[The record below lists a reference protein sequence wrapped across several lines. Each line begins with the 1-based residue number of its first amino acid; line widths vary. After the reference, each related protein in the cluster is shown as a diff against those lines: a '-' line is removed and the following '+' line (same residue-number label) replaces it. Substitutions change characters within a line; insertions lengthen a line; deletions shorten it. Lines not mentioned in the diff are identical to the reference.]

1 MALFVSGPHGPDTP
15 RTPTEMTSGRI
26 RNPSRC
32 TQSIAAWMLAIWS
45 GRGNACQAVVLSVA
59 FGGISTLSTTSVIL
73 AGHSGATAA
82 WQKTWTALPPA
93 PPGASDDG

>member
-26 RNPSRC
+26 WNPSRC

-45 GRGNACQAVVLSVA
+45 GRGNARE
-59 FGGISTLSTTSVIL
+59 
-73 AGHSGATAA
+73 
-82 WQKTWTALPPA
+82 ALR
-93 PPGASDDG
+93 

>member
-1 MALFVSGPHGPDTP
+1 MALFVSGPYGPDTP

-59 FGGISTLSTTSVIL
+59 IGGISAASTTWVIL

-82 WQKTWTALPPA
+82 WQKT
-93 PPGASDDG
+93 